1 MWLRTGNRLSQAIV
15 LVLLLGACG
24 SHPELPDAATGVP
37 GSTLSS
43 SALLGRIGEA
53 ELITRLSQEPDY
65 TGLLAASDVLEVLGS
80 ALADG
85 VITGYDLR
93 AAGVYD
99 NFPPGET
106 FIYSHSSLQHLRELV
121 ALLQRE
127 GIAATVYLTPKVSAF
142 LYREDWGNAGPHVV
156 SLGDGT
162 RVVQG
167 REMAVLFHFD
177 SASDRVRFQ
186 AVINQYAKRD
196 SKEETG
202 LITDSW
208 WQPFYYTDQPLP
220 QFEPIS
226 LVVLTTKEHEATLT
240 VVDDKAQSVI
250 AALQTAPW
258 LLRRDRVWVNP
269 AFFRFLN
276 GDYK

>member
-1 MWLRTGNRLSQAIV
+1 MWVKTINRVAAVLVFGLTLAACATHTNVPNEPAAAQSPTLLGRVGEAGLLAQLSQTPDYTE
-15 LVLLLGACG
+15 LLGAT
-24 SHPELPDAATGVP
+24 E
-37 GSTLSS
+37 
-43 SALLGRIGEA
+43 
-53 ELITRLSQEPDY
+53 
-65 TGLLAASDVLEVLGS
+65 VLEVLGT
-80 ALADG
+80 ALAEG

-93 AAGVYD
+93 LAGVYD
-99 NFPPGET
+99 NFPAGET
-106 FIYSHSSLQHLRELV
+106 FIYSHSSLQHLRELMP
-121 ALLQRE
+121 LLHRE
-127 GIAATVYLTPKVSAF
+127 GIQADVHLTPKVSAF

-156 SLGDGT
+156 TLADGT

-167 REMAVLFHFD
+167 QEMAMLFHFD
-177 SASDRVRFQ
+177 SSSDRVRFQ
-186 AVINQYAKRD
+186 SVINKHAKRD

-220 QFEPIS
+220 EFEPIS
-226 LVVLTTKEHEATLT
+226 LVVLTTASHEATLT

-250 AALQTAPW
+250 DALQDAPW
-258 LLRRDRVWVNP
+258 PTRRDRVWVNP

>member
-1 MWLRTGNRLSQAIV
+1 MQAINRITAIV
-15 LVLLLGACG
+15 VFVSGLAVLLGACATR
-24 SHPELPDAATGVP
+24 SEL
-37 GSTLSS
+37 SE
-43 SALLGRIGEA
+43 SALLGQIGEA
-53 ELITRLSQEPDY
+53 ELITRLTQAPDY
-65 TGLLAASDVLEVLGS
+65 TELLAASDVLEVLGK

-93 AAGVYD
+93 AVGVYD
-99 NFPPGET
+99 NFPAGET

-127 GIAATVYLTPKVSAF
+127 EIDANVYLTPKVSAF
-142 LYREDWGNAGPHVV
+142 LYREDWGNTGPHVV
-156 SLGDGT
+156 SLADGT

-167 REMAVLFHFD
+167 QEVAVLFHFT
-177 SASDRVRFQ
+177 SAADRVRFQ

-208 WQPFYYTDQPLP
+208 WQPFYYTNQTMPG
-220 QFEPIS
+220 FEPIS
-226 LVVLTTKEHEATLT
+226 LVVLTTPEHEATLT
-240 VVDDKAQSVI
+240 VVDDKAQSVMD
-250 AALQTAPW
+250 ALQDAPW
-258 LLRRDRVWVNP
+258 PVRRDRVWVNP
-269 AFFRFLN
+269 AFFRFLH